1 MNRSTRLRQYQKLLA
16 PGTPLRDGLDR
27 IVSGR
32 TGALVVLG
40 NNTKVAAFST
50 GGFRL
55 GVEYTPQALRELA
68 KMDGAIILNNAF
80 TQIVAAGV
88 QLTPPSDLPTAETGT
103 RHRAADRMAQAA
115 GVPTVTVS
123 ASMSIISLFTE
134 GHRHQVEVSERVVS
148 RANQTMATLT
158 RFINR
163 LTDVLDS
170 FNILEVAQEVTVRDL
185 AQLSHRVEMTRRLS
199 AETLFHIDLLG
210 AESRHVELQ
219 HAELMTPF
227 DGMADLLTAD
237 YSQNVTDPSSFDLD
251 LLQNF
256 SAQELLNPA
265 LVAERLG
272 FSPRVSLE
280 TPLQSRGFRLLTQ
293 VGRLP
298 SGLVSTLVEQH
309 QLHELFGAT
318 ITTLTDIE
326 GIGPRR
332 ARMIRDALLR
342 ISESAHRP
350 GTSH

>member
-1 MNRSTRLRQYQKLLA
+1 MNRSTRLRQFQKLLA
-16 PGTPLRDGLDR
+16 PGTPLREGLDR

-40 NNTKVAAFST
+40 SNARVAKYSS

-55 GVEYTPQALRELA
+55 DVEYSPQALRELA

-88 QLTPPSDLPTAETGT
+88 QLTPPSDLPTPETGT

-115 GVPTVTVS
+115 GVPTITVS
-123 ASMSIISLFTE
+123 ASMSIISLFME
-134 GHRHQVEVSERVVS
+134 GHRQQVEVAERVVS
-148 RANQTMATLT
+148 RANQTLATLT
-158 RFINR
+158 RFTNR
-163 LTDVLDS
+163 LMDVLDH
-170 FNILEVAQEVTVRDL
+170 FNILEVAQEVTIRDL
-185 AQLSHRVEMTRRLS
+185 AQLSHHVEMTRRLS

-219 HAELMTPF
+219 HAEVMTPF
-227 DGMADLLTAD
+227 DGLAELLTD
-237 YSQNVTDPSSFDLD
+237 DFSQNLADPSEFRLD

-256 SAQELLNPA
+256 STEELLNHS

-272 FSPRVSLE
+272 FGPRTSLE
-280 TPLQSRGFRLLTQ
+280 TALHSRGIRLLTQ

-298 SGLVSTLVEQH
+298 SGLVTRLVDQ
-309 QLHELFGAT
+309 QPLHELFGTT
-318 ITTLTDIE
+318 IASLTEIE

-342 ISESAHRP
+342 ISEAATRP
-350 GTSH
+350 S

>member
-1 MNRSTRLRQYQKLLA
+1 M
-16 PGTPLRDGLDR
+16 
-27 IVSGR
+27 
-32 TGALVVLG
+32 
-40 NNTKVAAFST
+40 
-50 GGFRL
+50 
-55 GVEYTPQALRELA
+55 
-68 KMDGAIILNNAF
+68 
-80 TQIVAAGV
+80 
-88 QLTPPSDLPTAETGT
+88 
-103 RHRAADRMAQAA
+103 
-115 GVPTVTVS
+115 
-123 ASMSIISLFTE
+123 
-134 GHRHQVEVSERVVS
+134 
-148 RANQTMATLT
+148 
-158 RFINR
+158 
-163 LTDVLDS
+163 
-170 FNILEVAQEVTVRDL
+170 
-185 AQLSHRVEMTRRLS
+185 
-199 AETLFHIDLLG
+199 
-210 AESRHVELQ
+210 
-219 HAELMTPF
+219 
-227 DGMADLLTAD
+227 
-237 YSQNVTDPSSFDLD
+237 TDPSSFDLD